1 MKPRLPEGGI
11 ELDPLG
17 PAALEVERFHD
28 HNVTLPRRPHRH
40 DFHELFWTAA
50 GVGHHLIDGD
60 PFPVRA
66 GTITIVG
73 RGQVHVFERAEGF
86 FGAVVRFGDELLG
99 AGPATRADPA
109 WLLARGGA
117 RTIGV
122 PEDAA
127 SAVDAVVAA
136 LDAETRRAPDPRS
149 DEIARHLLLTLLLW
163 LERWY
168 EADTAERD
176 DADTQLF
183 RRFSTVLE
191 RDYARHHDAAHYADA
206 LAVPQRTLTRA
217 LRAVT
222 GKGTKE
228 LVRERVLLEAA
239 RLLRFSDLEVGEI
252 AFRTGFDDRLYFS
265 RAFRRAYGDPPSAYR
280 ARHRT

>member
-1 MKPRLPEGGI
+1 MKRRPPEL

-17 PAALEVERFHD
+17 PVALEVERFHD
-28 HNVTLPRRPHRH
+28 HSVTVPRHPHRH

-50 GVGHHLIDGD
+50 GVGHHLIDGE
-60 PFPVRA
+60 PFPVQPH
-66 GTITIVG
+66 TITIVG

-86 FGAVVRFGDELLG
+86 FGAVVRFKDELLS
-99 AGPATRADPA
+99 AGPAARADPG
-109 WLLARGGA
+109 WLLARRGA

-122 PEDAA
+122 PADA
-127 SAVDAVVAA
+127 SGAVEAVVAA
-136 LDAETRRAPDPRS
+136 LDAETRRPPDPRR

-163 LERWY
+163 LERWHD
-168 EADTAERD
+168 ADAVARD

-191 RDYARHHDAAHYADA
+191 RDFARHHDAAHYADA
-206 LAVPQRTLTRA
+206 LAVPQRALTRA

-239 RLLRFSDLEVGEI
+239 RLLRFSDLDIGEV

-265 RAFRRAYGDPPSAYR
+265 RAFRRAYGAAPSTYR
-280 ARHRT
+280 ARQRG

>member
-1 MKPRLPEGGI
+1 VKPRPPDGGI

-17 PAALEVERFHD
+17 PAALEVERFRD
-28 HNVTLPRRPHRH
+28 YDVTTPRRPHRH

-50 GVGHHLIDGD
+50 GVGHHLIDGE
-60 PFPVRA
+60 PFALKP
-66 GTITIVG
+66 GTVTIVG
-73 RGQVHVFERAEGF
+73 RGQVHVFERATGLH
-86 FGAVVRFGDELLG
+86 GAVVRFGDELLHS
-99 AGPATRADPA
+99 GPAARADPG
-109 WLLARGGA
+109 WLLARRGA

-122 PEDAA
+122 PADAA
-127 SAVDAVVAA
+127 ESIDAVVRA
-136 LDAETRRAPDPRS
+136 LDAETRRPPDPRR
-149 DEIARHLLLTLLLW
+149 DELARHLLLTLLLW

-168 EADTAERD
+168 DAGEERD

-183 RRFSTVLE
+183 RRFATVLE
-191 RDYARHHDAAHYADA
+191 RDFARHHDAAHYADA

-239 RLLRFSDLEVGEI
+239 RLLRFSDLDVGEV
-252 AFRTGFDDRLYFS
+252 AFRAGFGDRLYFS
-265 RAFRRAYGDPPSAYR
+265 RAFRRAYGEAPSDYR
-280 ARHRT
+280 ARRRG